1 MTSSRP
7 TSSISGPGPGLFVVL
22 PAESARRDVADCI
35 QAFLCGVHVAALL
48 LPPLSETGSVERM
61 EEICALAQH
70 AGTAVLTHDVA
81 DCRALQ
87 ADGVHLRTRDGR
99 EVARLRR
106 QLGMD
111 AIVGACC
118 PGRRHLA
125 MEMGEAGA
133 DYLGIDQRL
142 EAGGENL
149 LAWWAEMFT
158 VPVVAMHPVAPQ
170 EAPRVVRLGADFL
183 VPSPEIWHSAE
194 DAERLAAEWARL
206 LGQRQDG
213 GG

>member
-1 MTSSRP
+1 MTSSRS
-7 TSSISGPGPGLFVVL
+7 TSSTSGPGPELFLVL
-22 PAESARRDVADCI
+22 PEECARRDVMGCV
-35 QAFLCGVHVAALL
+35 QAFLSGVRVAALL
-48 LPPLSETGSVERM
+48 LPPLSETDSVERM

-70 AGTAVLTHDVA
+70 VGTAVLTHDVA

-87 ADGVHLRTRDGR
+87 ADGVHLRTRDAR

-106 QLGMD
+106 HLGTD
-111 AIVGACC
+111 AIIGACC
-118 PGRRHLA
+118 PGRRHPA

-183 VPSPEIWHSAE
+183 VPSPEIWRSSE
-194 DAERLAAEWARL
+194 DAERLAAQWARL
-206 LGQRQDG
+206 LGQRQDDG
-213 GG
+213 